1 MSTILNIILFILI
14 LGILVF
20 VHELGHF
27 IMAKKSGVYIYE
39 FSIGMGPLIKTIKG
53 KDGINYSIRALPL
66 GGFVQMAGEIYEDD
80 DTDKIPKDKF
90 MCNKKWYQRFLI
102 LFAGVFNNF
111 ILALVLLFVIA
122 FFWGAPSLDPVI
134 NNVTEGKPAEVAGMR
149 AGDTILAVN
158 GKKVSTWDKA
168 QLLLIVKDKDNT
180 YEIKVKHTDGKTEV
194 VKVKPEEVEDKDGNK
209 SRVFGIEIKQKVS
222 GKFKIGASL
231 KYAWQK
237 FWATVDQMGATI
249 GNLFTGGISINS
261 LSGPVGIYTVV
272 GESRKA
278 GFENIIFLTAYLSIN
293 LGIMNILPI
302 PALDGGHIMF
312 LIVELITRKK
322 ANAKVESL
330 LTTIFFFLLILL
342 MIYITIHDIFTLIL

>member
-1 MSTILNIILFILI
+1 MGTILNILLFVFI

-27 IMAKKSGVYIYE
+27 LTAKKSGVFIHE

-80 DTDKIPKDKF
+80 DTEKIPKDKF
-90 MCNKKWYQRFLI
+90 MCNKKWYQRFII

-111 ILALVLLFVIA
+111 LLALVLLFVIA
-122 FFWGAPSLDPVI
+122 FFWGAPSLDPII
-134 NNVTEGKPAEVAGMR
+134 NDVTEGKPAEAAGIE
-149 AGDTILAVN
+149 AGDLILEVN
-158 GKKVSTWDKA
+158 GKKVTTWDKA
-168 QLLLIVKDKDNT
+168 QLLLLVKDKDNT
-180 YEIKVKHTDGKTEV
+180 YELKVQHKDGKIEK

-222 GKFKIGASL
+222 GKFKVGASL
-231 KYAWQK
+231 KYAWCK
-237 FWATVDQMGATI
+237 FWATIDQMGATI

-272 GESRKA
+272 GETRKA
-278 GFENIIFLTAYLSIN
+278 GLENVLFLIAYLSIN

-312 LIVELITRKK
+312 LIIEMVTRKK
-322 ANAKVESL
+322 VNAKVESI
-330 LTTIFFFLLILL
+330 LTTVFFFLLILL
-342 MIYITIHDIFTLIL
+342 MLYITIHDIFTLIL

>member
-1 MSTILNIILFILI
+1 MGTILDIILFILI

-27 IMAKKSGVYIYE
+27 LTAKKSGVFIHE
-39 FSIGMGPLIKTIKG
+39 FSIGMGPLLKTIKG

-90 MCNKKWYQRFLI
+90 MCNKKWYQRFII

-111 ILALVLLFVIA
+111 LLALVLLFVIA
-122 FFWGAPSLDPVI
+122 FVWGAPSLDPVI
-134 NNVTEGKPAEVAGMR
+134 HGVTEGKPAEAAGMR
-149 AGDTILAVN
+149 AGDTILSVN

-180 YEIKVKHTDGKTEV
+180 YEIKVKHTDGKKETL
-194 VKVKPEEVEDKDGNK
+194 KIKPETVKDEKGNK
-209 SRVFGIEIKQKVS
+209 SKVFGIEIKQKVS
-222 GKFKIGASL
+222 GKFKVGASL
-231 KYAWQK
+231 KYAFQK
-237 FWATVDQMGATI
+237 FGATVDQMWLTI
-249 GNLFTGGISINS
+249 CNLFTGGISINN

-278 GFENIIFLTAYLSIN
+278 GFENIVFLTAYLSIN

-322 ANAKVESL
+322 VNAKVESI
-330 LTTIFFFLLILL
+330 LTTIFFSLL
-342 MIYITIHDIFTLIL
+342 MLLMLYITLHDIFTLIL